1 MKLDPETVAR
11 RGLAALVTQR
21 TSLYASPTFPVREVR
36 AAVVRCDDVLADPV
50 TGEALTV
57 VGVGWSHGGVIVLY
71 VRDDKTQQPSASRRL
86 HYVPREYV
94 LRAVTDP
101 AQPRA
106 VHPGHERTNHE

>member
-1 MKLDPETVAR
+1 
-11 RGLAALVTQR
+11 
-21 TSLYASPTFPVREVR
+21 
-36 AAVVRCDDVLADPV
+36 
-50 TGEALTV
+50 
-57 VGVGWSHGGVIVLY
+57 VLY
-71 VRDDKTQQPSASRRL
+71 GRDDKTQQPSASRRL